1 MTSELLK
8 EAIADAKAV
17 RATAIANAK
26 LALEEAF
33 TPRLQS
39 MLGQKLREE
48 LDENELEESSDDTTE
63 NITSEEVDEMLKELD
78 VEKADENAAPA
89 ATVAAD
95 PTAAPVA
102 ADPAAAPA
110 AAAPAAAAP
119 AAAAPAVADPAAA
132 APAAAP
138 AVVAPA
144 VAAPAADPAADPAA
158 APAVAA
164 PAVAAPAADPAADP
178 AAAPAIDSKTVS
190 ESDDSDEVDLEE
202 LLAEINEMD
211 VDSMT
216 EEDDGMTEEND
227 SMTEVDLDELLA
239 ELNKEGDT
247 EHDEDDDT
255 KTSEAV
261 KSELNEALKT
271 VEFLKTQL
279 NEVNLLNAKLLYT
292 NKLFK
297 AHALDN
303 NQKMKIIEAFD
314 LTKSVRE
321 VKLTYNN
328 LSEALN
334 LSKVKTAPKKS
345 PIAEG
350 FASNTTGTTKPVQ
363 AEKSVISESV
373 NGQVSRFQKL
383 AGIKK

>member
-138 AVVAPA
+138 AVV
-144 VAAPAADPAADPAA
+144 
-158 APAVAA
+158 A